1 MEQII
6 FTGLTDPRIG
16 RKPTQT
22 EQNASVY
29 YWGDMTEENT
39 PLFVWVN
46 PNASDA
52 SISALIARRFAHTS
66 VCLADFQAAR
76 ATNWQ

>member
-29 YWGDMTEENT
+29 YWGDMTEENA
-39 PLFVWVN
+39 PLFVCVN
-46 PNASDA
+46 PNASDT
-52 SISALIARRFAHTS
+52 SLSALIASRFKHAAVT
-66 VCLADFQAAR
+66 LTDFQAAR
-76 ATNWQ
+76 KTIWQ

>member
-6 FTGLTDPRIG
+6 FTGLADPRIG
-16 RKPTQT
+16 RKPTQAQK
-22 EQNASVY
+22 EASVY
-29 YWGDMTEENT
+29 YWGDMTEQNA
-39 PLFVWVN
+39 PLFVCVN

-52 SISALIARRFAHTS
+52 NLSALIARRFAHTS

>member
-16 RKPTQT
+16 RKPTQAQK
-22 EQNASVY
+22 EASVN
-29 YWGDMTEENT
+29 YWGDMTEQN
-39 PLFVWVN
+39 VCVN

-52 SISALIARRFAHTS
+52 NLSALIARRFKHAAVT
-66 VCLADFQAAR
+66 LADFQAAR
-76 ATNWQ
+76 ATDWQ